1 MLDAGEEG
9 EFAGGGEEAGF
20 DGVGGEFAELVEGE
34 AEVGVGEGVLVEQVG
49 AEHGRVV
56 GVEGD
61 HEAEVEVGAQGVV
74 VERGAAAG
82 AEVGGDVELDGD
94 LAARRGPA

>member
-1 MLDAGEEG
+1 MASLAVLFDAGEEG

-34 AEVGVGEGVLVEQVG
+34 AEVGVSEGELVEQGG
-49 AEHGRVV
+49 AEHGWVV

-74 VERGAAAG
+74 V
-82 AEVGGDVELDGD
+82 
-94 LAARRGPA
+94 

>member
-1 MLDAGEEG
+1 MVDRLAVLLDAGEEG

-34 AEVGVGEGVLVEQVG
+34 AELVVGEDVFVEQVG
-49 AEHGRVV
+49 AEHGWVV

-61 HEAEVEVGAQGVV
+61 HEAEVEVARAGGGRRA
-74 VERGAAAG
+74 RGSSRC
-82 AEVGGDVELDGD
+82 GGW
-94 LAARRGPA
+94 R

>member
-1 MLDAGEEG
+1 MR
-9 EFAGGGEEAGF
+9 
-20 DGVGGEFAELVEGE
+20 
-34 AEVGVGEGVLVEQVG
+34 VGEGVLVEQGG

-82 AEVGGDVELDGD
+82 AEVGGDADLDGE
-94 LAARRGPA
+94 LALWRGPA